1 MRELIL
7 LLLILCSSN
16 LHAKE
21 DSLRLYIFLLE
32 KCQICSASMPAI
44 QEIHKEFSG
53 ENFEMVG
60 VFSNVK
66 ISNEAGIDSFKMVH
80 NVEFDLIFDKDQEY
94 LKKFNATITPEV
106 ILVDTKS
113 DAIIYRGKIDNLYE
127 RVGKRRGVVTE
138 HYLQKAIKSHLEG
151 NPVKIS
157 ETEPVGC
164 FIMRI

>member
-1 MRELIL
+1 MRIVIVLFFVL
-7 LLLILCSSN
+7 TSFTLF
-16 LHAKE
+16 AKS
-21 DSLRLYIFLLE
+21 DSLKLYVFLLE

-44 QEIHKEFSG
+44 QEIYNEFGGG
-53 ENFEMVG
+53 ELEMYG

-80 NVEFDLIFDKDQEY
+80 KVEFEVIFDKDQEY

-106 ILVDTKS
+106 ILVDTNS
-113 DAIIYRGKIDNLYE
+113 DEIIYRGKIDNLYE

-138 HYLQKAIKSHLEG
+138 HYLQKAIKIHLEG
-151 NPVKIS
+151 DPVEIS